1 MLNTIYSAKYYRAV
15 RYGKIKAST
24 SGNSENVLTARNV
37 RRNETSKKK
46 KNWFVISVLLLYC
59 WNHGFLTKVA
69 SDPFVLLEIRLYC

>member
-1 MLNTIYSAKYYRAV
+1 MIMNIISKKTCNLQMLNTIYSAKYYRAV

-46 KNWFVISVLLLYC
+46 KN
-59 WNHGFLTKVA
+59 
-69 SDPFVLLEIRLYC
+69 